1 MTGSLA
7 AFFFAFLLS
16 VVLTNAVRLTASAFG
31 WVDHP
36 DHFRKLHKYPVPRLG
51 GIGIYIA
58 FLIPMAALYFASP
71 NHPFMVQLQD
81 RASAMAGMLIGSAI
95 ALGMGVADDFRNI
108 RPATKLL
115 FQIVAGAVA
124 WKAGLSISIIS
135 NPFGA
140 PIVLGWLSLPVTVFW
155 FVACMNAVNLMDG
168 LDGLA
173 AGVCLFI
180 TVTLF
185 LVSLHFLNVIGMIL
199 MACLSGAIF
208 GFLLFNFHPAKIFLG
223 DSGTMVLG
231 FLIAALSLI
240 GTTRKAETAI
250 ALLIPIVAMGL
261 PILDTSLSIMRR
273 WYKRLPISSPDR
285 QHIHHVLLSMGYSQ
299 RRAVFVLYLAT
310 LVFGAAALLIT
321 IGRSEVTILVL
332 GSLFLITFV
341 CIRIFGGMKIEDL
354 FARFTKAQ
362 DERRLAV
369 AARVAVERAVQ
380 QMPRALSLGGLWDIC
395 TEALYEMG
403 LDRAMLTVKRA
414 DSGTTETLAWKNDL
428 GGSPGVS
435 GPDADWWRGSLTIA
449 NEGRIYGRLEIA
461 KDISGEIPIPE
472 VPTLTEVLRQALVIH
487 LPRILAGDAQGAA
500 QSSAADTIAQ
510 SASADSDLP
519 T

>member
-7 AFFFAFLLS
+7 VFFIAFLLS
-16 VVLTNAVRLTASAFG
+16 VVLTNGIRLLASRFG
-31 WVDHP
+31 WVDQP
-36 DHFRKLHKYPVPRLG
+36 DHFRKLHQHPVPRLG
-51 GIGIYIA
+51 GIGIYAA
-58 FLIPMAALYFASP
+58 FLVSIALLYVARP
-71 NHPFMVQLQD
+71 DHPFVVRLYE
-81 RASAMAGMLIGSAI
+81 RAGPLSGMLIGATV
-95 ALGMGVADDFRNI
+95 ALGMGIVDDFRSI
-108 RPATKLL
+108 RPVTKLL
-115 FQIVAGAVA
+115 FQLLAASIA
-124 WKAGLSISIIS
+124 WFYGLAITVIS
-135 NPFGA
+135 NPFG
-140 PIVLGWLSLPVTVFW
+140 PPLVLGWLSFPVSVFW

-199 MACLSGAIF
+199 MAALSGAVF

-261 PILDTSLSIMRR
+261 PILDTSLSIVRR

-299 RRAVFVLYLAT
+299 RRAVLILYSAAVL
-310 LVFGAAALLIT
+310 FGGAALLIT

-341 CIRIFGGMKIEDL
+341 CIRIFGGMRIEDL

-362 DERRLAV
+362 TERRSAV
-369 AARVAVERAVQ
+369 TARVAVERAVQ
-380 QMPRALSLGGLWDIC
+380 QMRLAASIEDLWRIC
-395 TEALYEMG
+395 TDALRDMD
-403 LDRAMLTVKRA
+403 LDRATLVIRRDEA
-414 DSGTTETLAWKNDL
+414 GGTKTWSWSNAETESAIAEEQN
-428 GGSPGVS
+428 S
-435 GPDADWWRGSLTIA
+435 DWWKGSLLITV
-449 NEGRIYGRLEIA
+449 EGAGCGRLEIA
-461 KDISGEIPIPE
+461 KDRSGEAPIAE
-472 VPTLTEVLRQALVIH
+472 VPALTEILREALNLQLKRLVSK
-487 LPRILAGDAQGAA
+487 PGDPA
-500 QSSAADTIAQ
+500 
-510 SASADSDLP
+510 
-519 T
+519 